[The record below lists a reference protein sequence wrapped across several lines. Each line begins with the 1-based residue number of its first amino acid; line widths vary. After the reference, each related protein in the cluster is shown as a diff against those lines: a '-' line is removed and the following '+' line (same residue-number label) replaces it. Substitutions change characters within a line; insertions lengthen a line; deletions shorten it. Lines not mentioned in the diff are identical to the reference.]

1 MLNKNIFHPERFQ
14 GVNKRKQYFEGW
26 YFKCLNESGD
36 VALAL
41 IPGVAMDSV
50 GNKQSFIQVLDGKDH
65 TATYHKFDFES
76 SQYDPNS
83 FDIRIADNHFNA
95 GSISLNLPELKGE
108 LQFTQHSPW
117 PGSLLSPGIMGPFA
131 FVPLMECYHGIVS
144 MDHSIS
150 GSLQYRGQSISF
162 DMGRGYI
169 EKDWGK
175 SFPSAYIWLQANHFS
190 RERISLKVSVAN
202 IPWLGSSFVGFIG
215 GLLIDDK
222 LYQFTTYNGSRIQ
235 QSYADKEK
243 VLITLENKRYRLEIN
258 AQRDHA
264 TELASPIA
272 GHMDGRISESMTS
285 AVDIRLIQKNNG
297 QLLLSDHSQHAALEV
312 AGLIKQIM
320 I

>member
-1 MLNKNIFHPERFQ
+1 MFNKNIFHPERFQ

-36 VALAL
+36 VALAM

-50 GNKQSFIQVLDGKDH
+50 GNKHSFIQVLDGKDH
-65 TATYHKFDFES
+65 TATYHKFEFES
-76 SQYDPNS
+76 FQYDPNR
-83 FDIRIADNHFNA
+83 FDVRIADNHFNSS
-95 GSISLNLPELKGE
+95 SISLRLPELEGE
-108 LQFTQHSPW
+108 LRFANQSPW
-117 PGSLLSPGIMGPFA
+117 PGSFLSPGIMGPFA

-162 DMGRGYI
+162 DKGRGYI

-222 LYQFTTYNGSRIQ
+222 LYQFTTYNGSHIQ
-235 QSYADKEK
+235 KSYADKEK
-243 VLITLENKRYRLEIN
+243 VFITLENKRYRLEIH

-285 AVDIRLIQKNNG
+285 AVDIRLIQKSNG

>member
-1 MLNKNIFHPERFQ
+1 MINKNIFHPERFQ
-14 GVNKRKQYFEGW
+14 GVNKKKQYFEGW
-26 YFKCLNESGD
+26 YFKCLNASGD
-36 VALAL
+36 VALAV

-50 GNKQSFIQVLDGKDH
+50 GNKHSFIQVLDGKDH
-65 TATYHKFDFES
+65 TAKYHKFGFES
-76 SQYDPNS
+76 FQYDPNS
-83 FDIRIADNHFNA
+83 FDIHIADNHFNSS
-95 GSISLNLPELKGE
+95 SISLRLPELEGE
-108 LQFTQHSPW
+108 LQFTNQSPW
-117 PGSLLSPGIMGPFA
+117 PSSFLSPGIMGPFA

-150 GSLQYRGQSISF
+150 GSLQYRGKSISF
-162 DMGRGYI
+162 DKGRGYM

-190 RERISLKVSVAN
+190 RQRISLKVSVAN

-222 LYQFTTYNGSRIQ
+222 LFQFTTYNGSRIQ

-243 VLITLENKRYRLEIN
+243 VLIALENKHHRLEIY

-285 AVDIRLIQKNNG
+285 AVDIRLIQKNTG

-312 AGLIKQIM
+312 AGHIQQIM